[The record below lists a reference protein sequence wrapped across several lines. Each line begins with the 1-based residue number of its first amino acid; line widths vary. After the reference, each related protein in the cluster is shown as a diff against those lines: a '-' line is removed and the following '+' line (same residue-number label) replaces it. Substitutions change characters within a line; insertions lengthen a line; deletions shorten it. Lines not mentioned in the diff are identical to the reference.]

1 MRLIRR
7 ARFERR
13 RVEKRLRRWYRRA
26 RGDPG
31 VAVSLDVGHESRT
44 LLLTFGGMK
53 SLAGLASFEFVNLTS
68 ELPVKRMFVR
78 DPRQSWYHR
87 GMPQHGTTLAS
98 VVDSVGEL
106 LARYDVRRLVVAGNS
121 AGGYAALVFGTLL
134 GAHTVVCLAP
144 QTVLDSEI
152 LAQMDDHRWDDLLE
166 PLVRKGALEPSW
178 TDLRRALPQARHAN
192 TRYNIYFDE
201 TIEGDR
207 LHAERLRGLEGV
219 HLYRFGRGGHGLAR
233 ALRDCGAL
241 ERILR
246 NALGLSPGESAERAS
261 TAARGQATER
271 DALRFRTYH

>member
-1 MRLIRR
+1 
-7 ARFERR
+7 
-13 RVEKRLRRWYRRA
+13 
-26 RGDPG
+26 
-31 VAVSLDVGHESRT
+31 
-44 LLLTFGGMK
+44 
-53 SLAGLASFEFVNLTS
+53 VNLTA
-68 ELPVKRMFVR
+68 ELPVKRLFVR

-87 GMPQHGTTLAS
+87 GMPRHGTTLAS
-98 VVDSVGEL
+98 VVGSVGEL
-106 LARYDVRRLVVAGNS
+106 LADHDVERLVVAGNS

-134 GAHTVVCLAP
+134 GADTVVCLSP

-152 LAQMDDHRWDDLLE
+152 LAQMDDHRWDYLLE
-166 PLVRKGALEPSW
+166 PLVRKGALEPRW

-192 TRYNIYFDE
+192 TRYNVYFDE

-246 NALGLSPGESAERAS
+246 KALGLPLGEADEREASATAPRAS
-261 TAARGQATER
+261 QRAP
-271 DALRFRTYH
+271 LRFRSYR